1 MKYIIKEVNLNT
13 GIYDLPDN
21 LSNLEMLIIMCRE
34 RLMML
39 GANSPRDVTDSENTK
54 IEWNEHVQ
62 FEVNSIVDDLEEYI
76 HDKTLTKIAIG
87 NPDLVEE
94 IQN

>member
-13 GIYDLPDN
+13 GIYDLPDK
-21 LSNLEMLIIMCRE
+21 LSNLEMLITMCKE

-39 GANSPRDVTDSENTK
+39 GANSPRDVTDSENTQM
-54 IEWNEHVQ
+54 EWNEHVQ
-62 FEVNSIVDDLEEYI
+62 FEVNSIMDDLEEYI
-76 HDKTLTKIAIG
+76 YERTLTKIAIG
-87 NPDLVEE
+87 NPDLVEK